1 MKKVGLTLVIVF
13 IFLTPLAFGPASEGD
28 TIVSKRTTS
37 NNDNFTLS
45 DWQDGN
51 AGTGAARPV
60 NFQGRALSSGTSVI
74 DSTHSGF
81 IGIDPPLGWSSDQLE
96 AQLDHLSMWV
106 DDVLV
111 NPNLD
116 LYHAEH
122 WIITDTP
129 DDPFNVPDG
138 WTFVKNNIAGQ
149 SQHPQHGCFELENT
163 VGYDGSIG
171 WRIEANDLSGHTL
184 DPSRGFYMSQQV
196 STPWREVYSA
206 EITFRYYINSVS
218 ALDDLVYVFASLEG
232 YVSKIHVF
240 NVGTPTDTWLQVTVT
255 VPSSYFESLDVS
267 DSLLFNIGVG
277 TDFTGIPSTGDH
289 EVVIDEI
296 ELRLQVRPFPEQI
309 DLLANGARVTGS
321 TEGSISPYVPK
332 GYNRDC
338 YSAPD
343 SNGGSGGVD
352 LDGYSDDG
360 VLDVGVDGADWSS
373 AFAYQVGLQF
383 PLYVPQGSAITS
395 TILEIG
401 TPSGSVGN
409 PGMRIY
415 VADEDNVAAF
425 TSGYPLLPDRYD
437 WVNTSIFWNPTIS
450 GPGRYQTPD
459 LSALIEEVVSRPGWQ
474 AGNYICIMIDY
485 AYSSGLY
492 YYNQF
497 KGSAGG
503 FQQGELAQLFVDF
516 TAPASSDVIPSF
528 RYNKNIV
535 IDHTKVVSDLQDFP
549 VLVDI
554 WDADLHLDVQPDGDD
569 IAFLFNGQVIPH
581 EIDVFDKQG
590 NGTHAHLSAWVKV
603 PYLSSVQD
611 TTIVMVYGDDDLGDQ
626 ENSEDIWNSDY
637 SAVWHLN
644 ENPAQPQWSST
655 YADNLPH
662 YPQIIDV
669 AVPSSSGTSYG
680 SMTSNDL
687 VDGFIGSGI
696 DLDGTDDYLD
706 FGNPSELQMSDAFT
720 VEAWFYADYVD
731 NDYLVVKSGESNYRG
746 WDLSFDDDPSISPA
760 GWVMFRWSPDGINMD
775 LVGYERVDTGQWYQ
789 VVGVFS
795 PSNFARFYL
804 NGELVGE
811 VTSGLPTSVN
821 DPNRPVRIGRR
832 SDTTGATSYFDGIVD
847 EVRISNIARSDGWIR
862 TQYMNQR
869 NPELFLKVGEEGV
882 NFRYMKDITI
892 DHNKVAADLTEFP
905 VLIDIY
911 DSDLHT
917 KVQPDGDDIM
927 FTSNGGSLPH
937 EIELFDQQYNSTHA
951 HLVAWVRVDLSSVS
965 DTVIT
970 MYYANSA
977 MGNQES
983 SGEVW
988 RNQYQGVWHL
998 GESPSAGK
1006 PAPQIIDST
1015 YNRNDGTTYGTML
1028 EEDRVTGLIGNAIEF
1043 DGSNDYVDCGNTI
1056 PLTVGY
1062 NDFAMSLWF
1071 ATLDLDVPFAM
1082 KGAIGTDAYRYMI
1095 SVTSSGTVKA
1105 EIDDNSASPGKI
1117 TIYSASAL
1125 NDGLWH
1131 YAVMVRDGNFLHFY
1145 IDGSEVPTSPVDITG
1160 YGSINSVEPFL
1171 IAAGD
1176 NYDNAGAPNQ
1186 FAAAQLDEIRV
1197 HGYAIIP
1204 EWVLTEFNNQ
1214 NDPSSFSSMGIEQE
1228 VTATQ
1233 EVPLEFMYKKQFTID
1248 HTKVESDLT
1257 GFPLL
1262 VNIYDTDLRTNVR
1275 ADGNDIVFEQD
1286 GWILPYEIELF
1297 EQSYNS
1303 SHAHLI
1309 VWVRMDLSSV
1319 FDTVF
1324 SMWYGNPYSDNNE
1337 DPEGVWDTS
1346 FAAVWHLSEDPAGTI
1361 YDSTLNGNDGIGLSS
1376 GSGPTLQAGQ
1386 IDGCS
1391 EFYGETTKDRIE
1403 APHSSSLALPSDI
1416 LVEAWIRTSNTD
1428 PTADAIV
1435 AKWGDVGHRNYWLG
1449 KLNSSTLAFYVDN
1462 TQSVTA
1468 SYNLVND
1475 GAWHHVVGVADSDT
1489 NRLKLYID
1497 GTERGNTPYSGST
1510 QTGTSVIHIANNPG
1524 SVGFI
1529 QEWDGRIDEVRVSSS
1544 YRSLGWIITEFN
1556 NQYDPDSFYAV
1567 GGETTTGGTYDFSR
1581 QITITAGTEQV
1592 PAGYSISIKI
1602 DHAALVLA
1610 GKSQADGDDIR
1621 IVYRNGLSLIELDR
1635 VLDSDSSWNSA
1646 TTKIWFKIQSDILT
1660 STSDDNYY
1668 LYYGDPSVSSPLEN
1682 PANVFQFYD
1691 GFESGDLSAWD
1702 GSYTDIGD
1710 SLSVTTEQ
1718 ANTGAYSAK
1727 GDVDTQAAAQAMVW
1741 KDLSDMTNIFA
1752 RVHFYLP
1759 ATFSTTDH
1767 VTIMQFVDTS
1777 SGWVNQLSLT
1787 IRDDMTFYLW
1797 NAIAGEAYGYGTTSS
1812 ISTGSWHMLEMQ
1824 AKFSTTTGEARMWF
1838 DGNLEIEETGKNL
1851 GAEGA
1856 DMFCTVFY
1864 WASPQTEANIVY
1876 ADDVFLRLYVSPEPT
1891 TSLGTEV
1898 SQASQFNYKKDI
1910 TIDHTKVNADLND
1923 FPLLVDIYDADLRT
1937 DVQAD
1942 GDDII
1947 FKIGETMLPYEL
1959 ELFDQ
1964 TYNLTHA
1971 HLVAWV
1977 KTDLSSS
1984 VDTTISMYYGN
1995 PSANNQETPSEVWNS
2010 NYIAVWHMSQDPS
2023 SSTIKDSTINGYDL
2037 TTIGFGS
2044 DQRIYDGKLGT
2055 AISVDG
2061 IDDRFSI
2068 TGISGPVNDF
2078 TFQSWFILDSTFPPG
2093 SDMHFFR
2100 GNSLTNNYP
2109 LMRFAASSGSVVTH
2123 MEVTSDNDETCVSS
2137 TDSWIGGSWYQ
2148 FAFVRSM
2155 SAVRAYHYVNG
2166 SLDTADTS
2174 SDNAN
2179 PHLAW
2184 SQLSILSDL
2193 SGGNMW
2199 GSGAISEFR
2208 ILNVSLSPEW
2218 IAAEYLN
2225 QNDPSSF
2232 YSIGSEISTQPIEF
2246 EYKKDIVVDHT
2257 KVDSDLTDFP
2267 LLIDI
2272 FDTDLKTDVQADGDD
2287 IVFKSGETMLP
2298 HEFELFDQTYNSTH
2312 AHLVAW
2318 VKTNLSSSVDTTI
2331 SMYYGSPQATNQE
2344 DPISVWNDDYMGV
2357 WHLSEASGNAEDS
2370 TNYQTHGTPSGLV
2383 TQGVSGHIGNAYYF
2397 DRDGIGTVNMGDPSD
2412 GHLDFGNT
2420 DDFTIEFWVN
2430 LDYFYY
2436 YEPFIVS
2443 KRNGLAS
2450 SSPGYAAFVSDDN
2463 NGYAGYSISSDG
2475 PEFGVDASTALLDTG
2490 WRHVVYVLDQDSD
2503 TISTIF
2509 VDGVDDKS
2517 STWGTIGNVG
2527 SLQNGANFR
2536 LNGESSPSTEDMFDG
2551 LLDEVRISR
2560 VARSAEWVLTEFR
2573 NQNDPSS
2580 FYSVKVEEALGEEA
2594 TVTFSYKKDIT
2605 IDHTKVA
2612 SDLTDFP
2619 LLIDIFDIDLRTDVQ
2634 ADGDDI
2640 IFKLGTT
2647 ILPHEIEL
2655 FNQTYNST
2663 HAHLIAWVKTDLSA
2677 SADTTIS
2684 MYYGNPQATN
2694 QEDPSGVWN
2703 GDYKG
2708 VWHLSENPTETI
2720 YDSTSNS
2727 NHGTG
2732 YNLQSDDQV
2741 DGQID
2746 GSIDFDDTQDYINC
2760 GNDTSLNVGSND
2772 FSLSLWFKYDGV
2784 SMGVLAGKG
2793 AVLMAKRYRLSI
2805 ESGPGMLMANIDDD
2819 NAVKSISSTL
2829 TYGDDLW
2836 HHVSMVRDGNYL
2848 RLYIDGEEDP
2858 NSPIDITGYGS
2869 LDESESF
2876 YINAFR
2882 SEVGGTLGYWSSAN
2896 IDEVRVANMALSP
2909 DWVATE
2915 YSNQLDPDG
2924 FYSIGEETARIS
2936 EYQPGAQTADFK
2948 YRKNLVVDHTKVG
2961 EDLTDF
2967 AMLIDI
2973 FDTDLR
2979 TDVQSDGDDIMFK
2992 SGNAWCPHEITFFD
3006 QTYNSTHAHLI
3017 AWIKTDLSSSVDT
3030 IITMYYGN
3038 PDLSALECPAAV
3050 WSNYVGVWHL
3060 DDSPTEA
3067 VYDSSQYNNA
3077 GTTLGSM
3084 TGSDLVP
3091 GQVGNGF
3098 ELDGID
3104 DMINVSESSSLD
3116 SMNYAGTLSLWINW
3130 ADPSNDLGIQRIL
3143 STSTRFIT
3151 NPTPPPNYLQ
3161 VDGFEWGAQLD
3172 GDCFFYP
3179 WGGDGNNYNLVTN
3192 PFSNN
3197 YWHFAVMT
3205 LDYSTKSVKMFLDGN
3220 LLALHTENVPSH
3232 WTQLANLGDWL
3243 WGGNN
3248 VVPNYQ
3254 VQGKFD
3260 EMRASSSVR
3269 SSGWILT
3276 EYNNQYDP
3284 SSFYSIG
3291 SEEKIPSRGYEFST
3305 SSDSSVTIGVSLS
3318 LGVQTSAFTYS
3329 NDSTIGT
3336 SFSIVNGSVPTW
3348 TAHVLVSPPPELDA
3362 VSFEVLYPEGEW
3374 YPFSVKSPTG
3384 VEKSFASAWT
3394 CFDGKLVV
3402 GASAIDEYGMWQIQF
3417 QDRNHVFDTQMG
3429 PMGGPYSSSN
3439 EFLIGEDIE
3448 FQVWSSGTVGSTI
3461 YLDLTDPSGSTWY
3474 SGSTTFQGQ
3483 RFSLPYH
3490 HRKQLTISHDSIAT
3504 ELVDFPVLIDIYDTD
3519 LRTDVRADGRDI
3531 AFAIGEET
3539 LTHEIE
3545 LFDQTYNGTHAHL
3558 VAWVKV
3564 PVLSASSDTVISMY
3578 YGNSIAPIVYDSG
3591 PVWDSGYL
3599 GVWHLDESGTGA
3611 PDEYRDSSLY
3621 QNHGQG
3627 GEGNTSFVPTQ
3638 TLGKIGF
3645 GQDFNNL
3652 DGYYDLIDCGDSPL
3666 WNIDGYQITL
3676 EAWIQHDITPNTH
3689 VYGIMNHKGWY
3700 DGYSL
3705 FINYGGGS
3713 TLKPTFNLPGE
3724 THQLVGAND
3733 VTGGTWH
3740 HIAAT
3745 YDGSLM
3751 RIYVDGVQDPNVLA
3765 KTDAILPSA
3774 FEQGFWIGHGD
3785 QPKDKVWSAEW
3796 DGQIDEVRI
3805 SDVVR
3810 SADWVHTEFNNQY
3823 DPSGFYSVSGEETVG
3838 YSESAAITLDS
3849 SASAG
3854 IWHASAR
3861 YSDSSLEVNN
3871 RVGLFSRSFSVKRGA
3886 TLNLVAPGDAVS
3898 DGITAKLIGEGL
3910 YVEYEL
3916 SDTLTSEPISG
3927 ATLTMNWSV
3936 SGTPTEVQ
3944 LNDYGD
3950 GSYGK
3955 VLNTTDLGT
3964 AQRWRLELTSDHQ
3977 FYGEATS
3984 VLFLDLSG
3992 QTYLTYEPP
4001 SPTAYGDDFV
4011 VKVTVRDSY
4020 SKLPIANAGFNSNG
4034 TLVGLPVDYGNGTYL
4049 LTIDSSALSIGEHAF
4064 RFTATPTD
4072 SYLMSSSIDV
4082 QFDYRSVY
4090 TEAYAVSSDP
4100 AEIPWGEEANITIQW
4115 NDLDHSGIGIEG
4127 GTPNILPLVPIQPVE
4142 GGSGIYT
4149 LSIDMTSYSPGTYV
4163 FDVSLSKANYQD
4175 GTVSITI
4182 IVIVHRTS
4190 ESVDYSPE
4198 TLVGTSTSFDIS
4210 FLDIDG
4216 GSTIIGSGNLSQI
4229 DVDWGTGSQSF
4240 SSYSF
4245 VLDTSLWSV
4254 GFYSINFTIYSTT
4267 GPRFYSDATISIDLE
4282 IRKLHVYINW
4292 DHLET
4297 FPNGNDFEIFVHLN
4311 VSEPSSSQDGIPI
4324 NGLAQSYFTAMNETG
4339 SLYNLKSFTFLG
4351 DGQYRLVIDQN
4362 TFQEG
4367 EYTIVIYVDFLV
4379 TEDYIDSHT
4388 PVITFT
4394 YRPILTYLS
4403 SNDYPTVTTT
4413 YDTNVTILLNYVDT
4427 DNIVNITTGVIT
4439 AEGGSIIWQHLG
4451 DGLYEVLV
4459 IVNGWDLGSHE
4470 VNITADAVSYQ
4481 AKTLSFE
4488 VLVQIAYAY
4497 ARSSTTSIDLPVGD
4511 IAVFYVDYWDIIHDE
4526 PILGANIDHNWAH
4539 GLNVIWTGTQYR
4551 VELPSY
4557 DTDILGT
4564 YLIMFNVSKEANYQ
4578 FGYFNV
4584 SLTLRTH
4591 YTEFRLAAAVEPT
4604 TYNGMVNVSLYYGD
4618 LDNDGG
4624 ILSQYI
4630 NASVYGDSG
4639 WIASLLDNDTVR
4651 GDGFYILRFSATS
4664 LGEEGIFNFT
4674 VYFNWTGA
4682 VLQFYNGMIR
4692 TSVNIIGEESKL
4704 SLEDSPGPT
4713 PYLENMTH
4721 TYFYGELY
4729 SGNGISNSSGNVFIF
4744 VEFVELTIDS
4754 SLISIHEAASGHY
4767 TIEFN
4772 TTIFAIPD
4780 VYTMIVYVN
4789 WSESVAPFYDNR
4801 TDTISVRVIPR
4812 NTVVAVTPPDSTPY
4826 GVNATFSFSFDDM
4839 TDAVPF
4845 SIPNDTKMH
4854 VVVNLPDYSIT
4865 YNITTKR
4872 FYISFNTSV
4881 LGASLGSKQ
4890 FTISVTWDG
4899 TPFYANITARTVL
4912 VSVTARDTSFDFAT
4926 PTPTSYGEV
4935 VSFTV
4940 SYTDVTEEITS
4951 PIEDGIIAL
4960 FNSSVPIPSSFYNY
4974 IYSGNGEYLIELN
4987 TTFYSGP
4994 GSYTLVVEIS
5004 TGHFYYLDQIGSR
5017 VFNIKYRLTTL
5028 AAEPGG
5034 IISYNSS
5041 ILLVMHY
5048 RDLLSLLEISNVS
5061 YLTSIEIMNGSSWL
5075 ITSEWRS
5082 ASMDY
5087 LVTVQTYNQVL
5098 DIDRDYLLW
5107 IRFSYSDSVPFYL
5120 PADAYVSFRLRERAT
5135 VLDLIEAPTPTPY
5148 LDSVNFTVA
5157 YLDLELASEI
5167 GGAEILL
5174 SIEGSGLVEDSDYT
5188 LQTTGDGTYYISV
5201 STASIGAPGTLS
5213 NLLVRAQWSSGSPYY
5228 SDASILLTIG
5238 VVERSASISII
5249 TSPSLVRFMDNVTF
5263 AFIYSDDTTD
5273 ELITLTKDMVSIYS
5287 GGVLLQNTEFMM
5299 QYVVDSYEISINS
5312 AILSSNLVTNWNVTV
5327 YVDWSSTT
5335 VPYYTDDGASVGV
5348 TITNRVGIVS
5358 LGTAPA
5364 TPIGDNMSL
5373 TFSYK
5378 DERSNQGIGNALVEF
5393 DCLSPSG
5400 LVENVNFWVIRGT
5413 GVDTGQYT
5421 ILVGTADLSGNGQYT
5436 FSLRLLWNPSIAPYY
5451 RNTSEL
5457 FLSGSVRLIQSL
5469 LTNDE
5474 PSPATIPIN
5483 DNVTVIL
5490 TFTDLDHD
5498 VPIEGALPNISI
5510 IYKSD
5515 SSTPSIWNLA
5525 VVSPGVYELVVN
5537 CTDIS
5542 LIGTDALLIRANM
5555 SMYQFAE
5562 VQIPIQ
5568 IRARQG
5574 DLSKL
5579 PPPEAYFEEETY
5591 AIVEL
5596 VDLDASSTPIPDAIL
5611 TISWPDI
5618 SSYVYIGN
5626 GTYNITL
5633 STSTL
5638 DAGLYTLVVS
5648 AQKLNYFI
5656 PDISISI
5663 RILSIPTEIIL
5674 PQEIADVY
5682 WGETVSIWASFYDS
5696 RSGSLISGANVV
5708 YEFGILEGS
5717 LSEGLPA
5724 GNYSFIA
5731 DTGSLPIAT
5740 TYVISITASLNNY
5753 ATATGQVTVNIL
5765 RLGLELTIVDGLQD
5779 QTLYKGQAVNITVFV
5794 RDTENDVPLMGA
5806 TVIADWSLTG
5816 QSVILTQVPGRSG
5829 YYTGLLDSQDTIVK
5843 TYVIVIR
5850 ASRTNYISMSTSA
5863 SVKIEQIP
5871 TVVWL
5876 DSMTETYSS
5885 TSFNWSD
5892 TIRIGVYVISPFLN
5906 ESYPYSTGL
5915 SNCTVAW
5922 SISGTYISGEF
5933 LNGTMLGGPG
5943 YFYFDFQTWE
5953 YNATTYTFRIIA
5965 SPYVQIFAQSNNM
5978 TTVTINPVETA
5989 VDSLYVSPKIWG
6001 WADWVNLTYWDLLDD
6016 RAVVAA
6022 SVGIDWDG
6030 QEEIFGYISDDGV
6043 YQVWIN
6049 TSLVSPGVY
6058 PVVVNFWK
6066 QNYEAGT
6073 GVFTLTVQE
6082 VPTDIVVYVPE
6093 ENLAESELDLIVP
6106 YGDLLSLTLFYNDT
6120 WYNQGITGAANL
6132 VAIIMGDP
6140 IADKDDLTIVE
6151 ISDGNYSLI
6160 IDSGR
6165 WIVNPTPY
6173 NIFLSVAL
6181 ENRSKSTL
6189 TLQLTIID
6197 IPTALDIDSE
6207 TIVLSYSQTVT
6218 VWVFYHSTWESH
6230 NNRGISGG
6238 DINATSLDTV
6248 FVVASDWR
6256 PDDTRAGWYEVT
6268 LRSQRTR
6275 GSAVVS
6281 IELSKENHE
6290 PASLT
6295 LAVSVEPSDMD
6306 LLIEQSIFFG
6316 LPIGIICIA
6325 GAYLWSRIFSV
6336 PKLLRKIRRMIKDVS
6351 KGRIP
6356 KVPEGV
6362 RTRQELIAE
6371 LFNDNTASI
6380 GVVRTAEAMPKFSVT
6395 MDVPEIEELLIQLS
6409 ILSEL
6414 TPEELED
6421 FRNDVSKMKLS
6432 EQVAFTKE
6440 VINQEAIK
6448 QSKIERKSMEM
6459 ILAETAEQARAQIA
6473 GKEFIPKPKVPSEEA
6488 AERQI
6493 IQKDIESEA
6502 PKLLEVEEEMP
6513 TEYLR
6518 ESEIEEVREQ
6528 LVNAGIKEN
6537 ELDTIMGQ
6545 VRELPRELVD
6555 ELIDSILKKGG
6566 DKP

>member
-1 MKKVGLTLVIVF
+1 MKKVGLTVVIVF

-28 TIVSKRTTS
+28 TVVSKRAAS
-37 NNDNFTLS
+37 NEDDFILS

-51 AGTGAARPV
+51 EGTGAARPV
-60 NFQGRALSSGTSVI
+60 DFQGRSLSSGTSVI
-74 DSTHSGF
+74 DSTHSAY

-111 NPNLD
+111 NQKLD
-116 LYHAEH
+116 AYHEEH
-122 WIITDTP
+122 WLLTDRP
-129 DDPFNVPDG
+129 DYNSDPFFIPDA
-138 WTFVKNNIAGQ
+138 WTFVKNDAIPSGT
-149 SQHPQHGCFELENT
+149 QHPQHGYFEINR
-163 VGYDGSIG
+163 VAGAGYDASSG
-171 WRIEANDLSGHTL
+171 WRFDGNLDSGATVN
-184 DPSRGFYMSQQV
+184 PTNGFYMSQQIPM
-196 STPWREVYSA
+196 PWRSVYSA
-206 EITFRYYINSVS
+206 EITFRYYVS
-218 ALDDLVYVFASLEG
+218 STSTLNDELFISTSLEG
-232 YVSKIHVF
+232 YVSKYHVF
-240 NVGTPTDTWLQVTVT
+240 EPGTPMDTWLQASAT
-255 VPSSYFESLDVS
+255 VPSSYFESS
-267 DSLLFNIGVG
+267 PATNALLFNIGLG
-277 TDFTGIPSTGDH
+277 TDINGNPSTADH
-289 EVVIDEI
+289 EVYIDEP
-296 ELRLQVRPFPEQI
+296 ELRLLVRPFPEQI

-321 TEGSISPYVPK
+321 TEGSVSPYVPK

-338 YSAPD
+338 YSALD

-352 LDGYSDDG
+352 LNGYSDDG
-360 VLDVGVDGADWSS
+360 VLDVGIDGADWSS

-401 TPSGSVGN
+401 SPSGSVGN
-409 PGMRIY
+409 PAMRIY
-415 VADEDNVAAF
+415 VADEDDVAAF

-474 AGNYICIMIDY
+474 VGNYICIMIDY

-516 TAPASSDVIPSF
+516 TAPAFSDVIPSF

-611 TTIVMVYGDDDLGDQ
+611 TTIVMVYGDDDLGNQ
-626 ENSEDIWNSDY
+626 ENSEDIWDSDY

-680 SMTSNDL
+680 SMTSTDL

-696 DLDGTDDYLD
+696 DFDGTDDYLD
-706 FGNPSELQMSDAFT
+706 FGNPSELQMSSAFT

-746 WDLSFDDDPSISPA
+746 WDLSFDNDPSISPA
-760 GWVMFRWSPDGINMD
+760 GWVMFRWSPDGVNMD
-775 LVGYERVDTGQWYQ
+775 LVGYERIDTGQWYQ
-789 VVGVFS
+789 VVGVFC
-795 PSNFARFYL
+795 PSTFARFYL

-821 DPNRPVRIGRR
+821 NPNRPVRIGRR
-832 SDTTGATSYFDGIVD
+832 SDTAGATSYFDGIVD

-862 TQYMNQR
+862 TQYLNQR
-869 NPELFLKVGEEGV
+869 NPELFLTVGEEGT
-882 NFRYMKDITI
+882 NFRYMKDIMI
-892 DHNKVAADLTEFP
+892 DHNQVASDLGGFP
-905 VLIDIY
+905 VLIDIF
-911 DSDLHT
+911 DTDLHT
-917 KVQPDGDDIM
+917 DVQADGGDIM
-927 FTSNGGSLPH
+927 FISNGRSLPH

-951 HLVAWVRVDLSSVS
+951 HLIAWVKADLSSTY
-965 DTVIT
+965 DTVLT
-970 MYYANSA
+970 MYYGNPTS
-977 MGNQES
+977 GNQENPND
-983 SGEVW
+983 VW
-988 RNQYQGVWHL
+988 RSDYAGVWHL
-998 GESPSAGK
+998 SES
-1006 PAPQIIDST
+1006 
-1015 YNRNDGTTYGTML
+1015 
-1028 EEDRVTGLIGNAIEF
+1028 IGNADDSSQFDLSGSISGGVTQSQPGVVGTCYVF
-1043 DGSNDYVDCGNTI
+1043 DGSNGNVNFGNPADGHLDFGENEFTYSAWVRIDQSTGNYQLPIFKGGTMTSDTGYEMETNTAGTDIKAELSDGTTVIPSDVTSVTFGQWMYLVAVVDPTSGYLRFYMNGTI
-1056 PLTVGY
+1056 VGSPTSIS
-1062 NDFAMSLWF
+1062 SLGDLSNSQ
-1071 ATLDLDVPFAM
+1071 TLQLSQSTYPID
-1082 KGAIGTDAYRYMI
+1082 GAIDEFRLI
-1095 SVTSSGTVKA
+1095 SEARTVEWILTEYNNQKDPSGFYSIGIEREV
-1105 EIDDNSASPGKI
+1105 I
-1117 TIYSASAL
+1117 TPE
-1125 NDGLWH
+1125 
-1131 YAVMVRDGNFLHFY
+1131 
-1145 IDGSEVPTSPVDITG
+1145 EVPI
-1160 YGSINSVEPFL
+1160 
-1171 IAAGD
+1171 
-1176 NYDNAGAPNQ
+1176 
-1186 FAAAQLDEIRV
+1186 
-1197 HGYAIIP
+1197 
-1204 EWVLTEFNNQ
+1204 
-1214 NDPSSFSSMGIEQE
+1214 
-1228 VTATQ
+1228 
-1233 EVPLEFMYKKQFTID
+1233 EFMYKKDFTID
-1248 HTKVESDLT
+1248 HNKVESDLT
-1257 GFPLL
+1257 GFPVLID
-1262 VNIYDTDLRTNVR
+1262 IYDVDLRTNVQ
-1275 ADGNDIVFEQD
+1275 ADGDDIVFVKD
-1286 GWILPYEIELF
+1286 GWILPHEIELF
-1297 EQSYNS
+1297 DQSHNS
-1303 SHAHLI
+1303 SHAHL
-1309 VWVRMDLSSV
+1309 VAWVRMDLSSTS
-1319 FDTVF
+1319 DTVF
-1324 SMWYGNPYSDNNE
+1324 SMYYGDPYSSNCEN
-1337 DPEGVWDTS
+1337 PEGVWDTA
-1346 FAAVWHLSEDPAGTI
+1346 FAAVWHLSEDPAGTV
-1361 YDSTLNGNDGIGLSS
+1361 YDSTANGNDGVGLSVS
-1376 GSGPTLQAGQ
+1376 SEPTLQAGK

-1403 APHSSSLALPSDI
+1403 APHSSSLTLPSDI
-1416 LVEAWIRTSNTD
+1416 LVEAWIRTNNTD
-1428 PTADAIV
+1428 PTSDAIV

-1468 SYNLVND
+1468 SFSLVND
-1475 GAWHHVVGVADSDT
+1475 GSWHHIVGVANADT
-1489 NRLKLYID
+1489 GRLLLYID
-1497 GTERGNTPYSGST
+1497 GIERGNVLYSGST
-1510 QTGTSVIHIANNPG
+1510 QTGTSAIQIANNPG

-1529 QEWDGRIDEVRVSSS
+1529 QEWDGRIDEVRISAS
-1544 YRSLGWIITEFN
+1544 YRSSGWIITEFN
-1556 NQYDPDSFYAV
+1556 NQNDPDSFYV
-1567 GGETTTGGTYDFSR
+1567 ISGETSTTGVYDYSR
-1581 QITITAGTEQV
+1581 QITVDAGPESV
-1592 PAGYSISIKI
+1592 PAGYSISITI

-1610 GKSQADGDDIR
+1610 EKSQADGDDIR
-1621 IVYRNGLSLIELDR
+1621 IVYWNGLNMIELDR

-1646 TTKIWFKIQSDILT
+1646 TTKIWFKIQSVIPA
-1660 STSDDNYY
+1660 STSDENYY
-1668 LYYGDPSVSSPLEN
+1668 LYYGDPSVSTPLEN
-1682 PANVFQFYD
+1682 PTKVFQFYD

-1702 GSYTDIGD
+1702 GSYTDTGD

-1718 ANTGAYSAK
+1718 ANTGVYSAK

-1741 KDLSDMTNIFA
+1741 KDLSDLTNILA

-1812 ISTGSWHMLEMQ
+1812 ISTGSWHMLELQ
-1824 AKFSTTTGEARMWF
+1824 AKFSATTGEARMWF
-1838 DGNLEIEETGKNL
+1838 DGNLEVEETGKNL
-1851 GAEGA
+1851 GAEGI
-1856 DMFCTVFY
+1856 DRFCTVFY
-1864 WASPQTEANIVY
+1864 WASPQTESNIVY
-1876 ADDVFLRLYVSPEPT
+1876 ADDAFLRLYVNPEPT
-1891 TSLGTEV
+1891 TSLGAETVNQPVE
-1898 SQASQFNYKKDI
+1898 FTYKKDI
-1910 TIDHTKVNADLND
+1910 VIDHTKVDADLTD
-1923 FPLLVDIYDADLRT
+1923 FPLLIDIYDTDLRT

-1947 FKIGETMLPYEL
+1947 FKTGETSLPHEIELFDKTYNLTHAHLVAWVKTNLSSSTDTTITMYYGNSQLENQEKPTVVWDDYYGAVWHLNGAPIDGTPGSVKDSTTNNNDGTPQNFDDGGGGSTNVVGQIDGAFNFGGDDDHVTVPNPSNTDQVSQVTISAWIKVDDPVGGEVASRGDCYGLRVWNDGRVLFYKHTSVTWINMAPSGVDVIGNGYHYLVGVQRPTGMFLYLDGQQIDSNGDTDSIVYNLGNTVEIGTHGNGDTGYEFLGIIDEVRISITDRSAAWISTEYNNQNDPATFYTIGTEEYVVSQQQEFDYKKDIVIDHNKVNADLTDFPLLIDIYDTDLRTDVQADGDDIIFKSGETMLPHEF

-1977 KTDLSSS
+1977 KTNLSSS
-1984 VDTTISMYYGN
+1984 ADTTITMYYGN
-1995 PSANNQETPSEVWNS
+1995 P
-2010 NYIAVWHMSQDPS
+2010 
-2023 SSTIKDSTINGYDL
+2023 
-2037 TTIGFGS
+2037 
-2044 DQRIYDGKLGT
+2044 
-2055 AISVDG
+2055 
-2061 IDDRFSI
+2061 
-2068 TGISGPVNDF
+2068 
-2078 TFQSWFILDSTFPPG
+2078 
-2093 SDMHFFR
+2093 
-2100 GNSLTNNYP
+2100 
-2109 LMRFAASSGSVVTH
+2109 
-2123 MEVTSDNDETCVSS
+2123 
-2137 TDSWIGGSWYQ
+2137 
-2148 FAFVRSM
+2148 
-2155 SAVRAYHYVNG
+2155 
-2166 SLDTADTS
+2166 
-2174 SDNAN
+2174 
-2179 PHLAW
+2179 
-2184 SQLSILSDL
+2184 
-2193 SGGNMW
+2193 
-2199 GSGAISEFR
+2199 
-2208 ILNVSLSPEW
+2208 
-2218 IAAEYLN
+2218 
-2225 QNDPSSF
+2225 
-2232 YSIGSEISTQPIEF
+2232 
-2246 EYKKDIVVDHT
+2246 
-2257 KVDSDLTDFP
+2257 
-2267 LLIDI
+2267 
-2272 FDTDLKTDVQADGDD
+2272 
-2287 IVFKSGETMLP
+2287 
-2298 HEFELFDQTYNSTH
+2298 
-2312 AHLVAW
+2312 
-2318 VKTNLSSSVDTTI
+2318 
-2331 SMYYGSPQATNQE
+2331 QATSQE

-2397 DRDGIGTVNMGDPSD
+2397 DRDGVGTVNMGDPAD

-2420 DDFTIEFWVN
+2420 DDFTIEFWVD

-2436 YEPFIVS
+2436 YEPFMVS

-2450 SSPGYAAFVSDDN
+2450 SSPGYAAFVSDDS

-2475 PEFGVDASTALLDTG
+2475 PQFGVDATTPLLDTG
-2490 WRHVVYVLDQDSD
+2490 WRHVVYVFDQDSD

-2517 STWGTIGNVG
+2517 STWGTIGSVG
-2527 SLQNGANFR
+2527 SLQNSANFR
-2536 LNGESSPSTEDMFDG
+2536 LNGESSPSTDDMFDG
-2551 LLDEVRISR
+2551 MLDEVRISR
-2560 VARSAEWVLTEFR
+2560 VARSADWVLTEFR
-2573 NQNDPSS
+2573 NQDNPSS
-2580 FYSVKVEEALGEEA
+2580 FYSVGIEKTLGAAA
-2594 TVTFSYKKDIT
+2594 TFNYRKDIT

-2619 LLIDIFDIDLRTDVQ
+2619 LLIDIFDTDLRTDVQ

-2663 HAHLIAWVKTDLSA
+2663 HAHLIAWVKTDLSS

-2684 MYYGNPQATN
+2684 MYYGSPQATN
-2694 QEDPSGVWN
+2694 QEDPSGVWI

-2708 VWHLSENPTETI
+2708 VWHLSETPTETI
-2720 YDSTSNS
+2720 HDSTSNS

-2819 NAVKSISSTL
+2819 NIVKSISSTL
-2829 TYGDDLW
+2829 TYGDNLW

-2848 RLYIDGEEDP
+2848 RLYIDGVEDP

-2896 IDEVRVANMALSP
+2896 IDEVRIANMALSP
-2909 DWVATE
+2909 DWIATE

-2924 FYSIGEETARIS
+2924 FYSIGEETTRIS

-2948 YRKNLVVDHTKVG
+2948 YRKNLVVDHTKVS

-2973 FDTDLR
+2973 FDADLR
-2979 TDVQSDGDDIMFK
+2979 TDVQPDGDDIMFK

-3067 VYDSSQYNNA
+3067 VYDSSQYNND
-3077 GTTLGSM
+3077 GDTLGSM
-3084 TGSDLVP
+3084 SGSNLVS
-3091 GQVGNGF
+3091 GQIGNGF

-3116 SMNYAGTLSLWINW
+3116 SIKYAGTLSLWIYW
-3130 ADPSNDLGIQRIL
+3130 ANASDGGYQRVMT
-3143 STSTRFIT
+3143 TSDRFIL
-3151 NPTPPPNYLQ
+3151 NPSPPPTLFQ
-3161 VDGFEWGAQLD
+3161 DDGFEWTVQGD
-3172 GDCFFYP
+3172 GDLFFYP
-3179 WGGDGNNYNLVTN
+3179 WGGDSIDYNLATN
-3192 PFSNN
+3192 PFTNN
-3197 YWHFAVMT
+3197 IWHHLVVT
-3205 LDYSTKSVKMFLDGN
+3205 LDYSSKSVIIYLDGAP
-3220 LLALHTENVPSH
+3220 LVLAIENVPTQ
-3232 WTQLANLGDWL
+3232 WTQLASLGDWL
-3243 WGGNN
+3243 WGGNQLDADSHFEGIFDEIRASN
-3248 VVPNYQ
+3248 VVRPL
-3254 VQGKFD
+3254 D
-3260 EMRASSSVR
+3260 
-3269 SSGWILT
+3269 WILT

-3329 NDSTIGT
+3329 NESSIGT
-3336 SFSIVNGSVPTW
+3336 SFSIVNSSVPTW
-3348 TAHVLVSPPPELDA
+3348 TANVLVSPPPELDA
-3362 VSFEVLYPEGEW
+3362 VSFEVSYPEGEW

-3384 VEKSFASAWT
+3384 VEKSFASDWT

-3461 YLDLTDPSGSTWY
+3461 YLELTDPSGSTWY

-3490 HRKQLTISHDSIAT
+3490 HRKQLTISHDSIAA

-3558 VAWVKV
+3558 VAWIKV
-3564 PVLSASSDTVISMY
+3564 PVLSDSSDTVISMY

-3627 GEGNTSFVPTQ
+3627 GEGNSSFVPTQ
-3638 TLGKIGF
+3638 TSGKIGF

-3700 DGYSL
+3700 DGYAL
-3705 FINYGGGS
+3705 YVNYGGGL
-3713 TLKPTFNLPGE
+3713 TLKPTFSLPGE

-3733 VTGGTWH
+3733 VTGGAWH
-3740 HIAAT
+3740 HIVAT

-3765 KTDAILPSA
+3765 KTDAILPSSY
-3774 FEQGFWIGHGD
+3774 EQGFWIGHGD

-3810 SADWVHTEFNNQY
+3810 SAGWIQTEFNNQY
-3823 DPSGFYSVSGEETVG
+3823 DPAAFYSAGAEESAG
-3838 YSESAAITLDS
+3838 YSESTAITLDS

-3886 TLNLVAPGDAVS
+3886 TLSLAAPGDAVS

-4001 SPTAYGDDFV
+4001 SPTVYGDDFAI
-4011 VKVTVRDSY
+4011 KVTVRDSF
-4020 SKLPIANAGFNSNG
+4020 SKLPIANADFTSNG

-4049 LTIDSSALSIGEHAF
+4049 LTIDSSVLSIGEHAF

-4090 TEAYAVSSDP
+4090 TEAYAVSSDS

-4115 NDLDHSGIGIEG
+4115 NDLDHSGIGIVG

-4149 LSIDMTSYSPGTYV
+4149 LSIDLTSYSPGTYV
-4163 FDVSLSKANYQD
+4163 FDVSLSKTNYQD

-4190 ESVDYSPE
+4190 VSIDYSPE

-4216 GSTIIGSGNLSQI
+4216 GSTSIGSGNLSQI

-4240 SSYSF
+4240 ASYSF
-4245 VLDTSLWSV
+4245 VLDTSSWSV

-4267 GPRFYSDATISIDLE
+4267 GPRFYSDATISINLE

-4311 VSEPSSSQDGIPI
+4311 VSEPSSSLDGNPI
-4324 NGLAQSYFTAMNETG
+4324 NGLAQSYFTARNETG
-4339 SLYNLKSFTFLG
+4339 SLYNLKIFTFLG

-4367 EYTIVIYVDFLV
+4367 EYTIVIYVDFLSA
-4379 TEDYIDSHT
+4379 EDYIDSHT

-4403 SNDYPTVTTT
+4403 SDDYPTVTTT

-4439 AEGGSIIWQHLG
+4439 AEGASIIWQHLG

-4539 GLNVIWTGTQYR
+4539 GLTVIWTGTQYR

-4618 LDNDGG
+4618 LDNDDG

-4639 WIASLLDNDTVR
+4639 WIASLLENDTIR

-4692 TSVNIIGEESKL
+4692 TSVNIIGEESRL

-4713 PYLENMTH
+4713 PYLENMTYA
-4721 TYFYGELY
+4721 YFYGELY
-4729 SGNGISNSSGNVFIF
+4729 SGNGVSNSSGNVFIF
-4744 VEFVELTIDS
+4744 VEFNELTIDS
-4754 SLISIHEAASGHY
+4754 SLISIREGTSGHY

-4812 NTVVAVTPPDSTPY
+4812 NTVVAVIPPDSTPY

-4839 TDAVPF
+4839 TDAVPI
-4845 SIPNDTKMH
+4845 SIPNDSKMH

-4872 FYISFNTSV
+4872 FHVSFNTSV

-4899 TPFYANITARTVL
+4899 APFYANITARTVL
-4912 VSVTARDTSFDFAT
+4912 VSVTARETSFDFAT
-4926 PTPTSYGEV
+4926 PTPTSYGEI

-4940 SYTDVTEEITS
+4940 SYTDITEEITS

-4960 FNSSVPIPSSFYNY
+4960 FNSSTPIPGSFYNY
-4974 IYSGNGEYLIELN
+4974 IYMGNGEYLIELN

-5017 VFNIKYRLTTL
+5017 AFNIKYRLTTL
-5028 AAEPGG
+5028 AAEPVG

-5075 ITSEWRS
+5075 FTSEWRS

-5098 DIDRDYLLW
+5098 DIDRNYLLW
-5107 IRFSYSDSVPFYL
+5107 IKFSYSDSAPFYL

-5135 VLDLIEAPTPTPY
+5135 VLDLIEAPTPAPY
-5148 LDSVNFTVA
+5148 LDSVNFTVS

-5174 SIEGSGLVEDSDYT
+5174 SIDGSGLVEGSDYT

-5201 STASIGAPGTLS
+5201 STTSIGAPGTLS

-5238 VVERSASISII
+5238 VVERSASVSII

-5263 AFIYSDDTTD
+5263 TFIYSDDTTD

-5287 GGVLLQNTEFMM
+5287 GGVLLQNTDFMM

-5312 AILSSNLVTNWNVTV
+5312 AILSSSLVTNWNVTV

-5348 TITNRVGIVS
+5348 TVTNRVGIVN

-5378 DERSNQGIGNALVEF
+5378 DERSNQGIGIALVEF

-5421 ILVGTADLSGNGQYT
+5421 ILVDTADLNGIGQYT

-5457 FLSGSVRLIQSL
+5457 FLSGSIRLIQSL

-5474 PSPATIPIN
+5474 PSPSTIPIN
-5483 DNVTVIL
+5483 DNVSVIL

-5542 LIGTDALLIRANM
+5542 LIGTDALVIRVNM

-5579 PPPEAYFEEETY
+5579 PPPEAYFGEETY

-5618 SSYVYIGN
+5618 SSYVHIGN
-5626 GTYNITL
+5626 GRYNITL
-5633 STSTL
+5633 GTSTL
-5638 DAGLYTLVVS
+5638 DAGLYTLVVG

-5674 PQEIADVY
+5674 PQKIADVY
-5682 WGETVSIWASFYDS
+5682 WGETVSVWALFNDT
-5696 RSGSLISGANVV
+5696 RSGSLISGADVV
-5708 YEFGILEGS
+5708 FEFGILQGS
-5717 LSEGLPA
+5717 LSEGVPT
-5724 GNYSFIA
+5724 GNYSFSVN
-5731 DTGSLPIAT
+5731 TGSLLIAT

-5753 ATATGQVTVNIL
+5753 ITATGQVTVNIL

-5794 RDTENDVPLMGA
+5794 RDTYNDAPLMGA
-5806 TVIADWSLTG
+5806 TVIADWSLIG
-5816 QSVILTQVPGRSG
+5816 QSLILTQVPGKDG

-5843 TYVIVIR
+5843 MYVIVIR
-5850 ASRTNYISMSTSA
+5850 ASRTNYVSMSTSA
-5863 SVKIEQIP
+5863 SVAIEQIP

-5876 DSMTETYSS
+5876 DSMTATYSS

-5892 TIRIGVYVISPFLN
+5892 TIRIGVYVLSPYLN
-5906 ESYPYSTGL
+5906 ESNPYSTGL
-5915 SNCTVAW
+5915 SNSTVTW
-5922 SISGTYISGEF
+5922 SLSGTYISGEF
-5933 LNGTMLGGPG
+5933 LNGTMLGGAG

-5965 SPYVQIFAQSNNM
+5965 APYVQIFAQSNNM
-5978 TTVTINPVETA
+5978 TTLTINPVETT
-5989 VDSLYVSPKIWG
+5989 VDSSYVSSKVWG

-6022 SVGIDWDG
+6022 SVGIDWNG
-6030 QEEIFGYISDDGV
+6030 QEELSRYLSDDGV

-6073 GVFTLTVQE
+6073 GVFTLTVKE
-6082 VPTDIVVYVPE
+6082 VPTDIVVYAPQ
-6093 ENLAESELDLIVP
+6093 ENLAESRLDLIVP

-6120 WYNQGITGAANL
+6120 WYNQGIVGATNL
-6132 VAIIMGDP
+6132 VAIIMGEP
-6140 IADKDDLTIVE
+6140 IADKDDLTIIEV
-6151 ISDGNYSLI
+6151 SNGNYSLI
-6160 IDSGR
+6160 IDSGL
-6165 WIVNPTPY
+6165 WTVSPIPY
-6173 NIFLSVAL
+6173 SIFLSVAL

-6207 TIVLSYSQTVT
+6207 SIVLSYSQTVT

-6248 FVVASDWR
+6248 FVVVSDWH
-6256 PDDTRAGWYEVT
+6256 PDDSRTGWYEIT

-6281 IELSKENHE
+6281 IQLSKENHE
-6290 PASLT
+6290 SASLT

-6306 LLIEQSIFFG
+6306 LLIERSIIFG
-6316 LPIGIICIA
+6316 FPIGIICLV
-6325 GAYLWSRIFSV
+6325 GAYLWSRIFSL
-6336 PKLLRKIRRMIKDVS
+6336 PKLLRKIGRMVKDVGR
-6351 KGRIP
+6351 GRIP
-6356 KVPEGV
+6356 KVPDEV
-6362 RTRQELIAE
+6362 RTRQELVAE
-6371 LFNDNTASI
+6371 LFNDNAAAI
-6380 GVVRTAEAMPKFSVT
+6380 GVVKTAEVMPKFPVT
-6395 MDVPEIEELLIQLS
+6395 LDVPEIEELLIQLS

-6448 QSKIERKSMEM
+6448 QARIERKSMEM
-6459 ILAETAEQARAQIA
+6459 VLAETAEQARAQIA
-6473 GKEFIPKPKVPSEEA
+6473 GKELPPKPKAPKKVVTEE
-6488 AERQI
+6488 
-6493 IQKDIESEA
+6493 
-6502 PKLLEVEEEMP
+6502 KLLEDFESAPPEPLEVEDKMP
-6513 TEYLR
+6513 SEFLR
-6518 ESEIEEVREQ
+6518 ESEIEEVRKQ
-6528 LVNAGIKEN
+6528 LVDAGVKDN
-6537 ELDTIMGQ
+6537 ELDTIMEQ
-6545 VRELPRELVD
+6545 VRELPKELVD